1 MGESFKSQCFTHP
14 LRNLSS
20 VVSRR
25 CLGHTELDFGLR
37 QSLKWEVGCELHHPR
52 KIPER
57 LDASLSHS
65 SLLLSSRLLTFTS
78 CKLWT
83 TAIVPSCLDKRASGG
98 GRKALPVSH
107 PFLKDLFGLEWG
119 RGGAKSHHT
128 TSFFLLFAWT
138 HCYVSP
144 ERSTPPSPCGWSRSQ
159 ISPQFAASLARLYLK
174 IHVLVGSISTGLRL
188 THHPQ
193 SGTLCGST

>member
-25 CLGHTELDFGLR
+25 CLGHTELGFGGR

-57 LDASLSHS
+57 PDTSLSHS

-78 CKLWT
+78 CRLWT

-107 PFLKDLFGLEWG
+107 HFVKDLFGLEWG

-128 TSFFLLFAWT
+128 TSIFPPLCLDSLLCQPREEYSSF
-138 HCYVSP
+138 
-144 ERSTPPSPCGWSRSQ
+144 
-159 ISPQFAASLARLYLK
+159 
-174 IHVLVGSISTGLRL
+174 
-188 THHPQ
+188 
-193 SGTLCGST
+193 TLWAKSVTN